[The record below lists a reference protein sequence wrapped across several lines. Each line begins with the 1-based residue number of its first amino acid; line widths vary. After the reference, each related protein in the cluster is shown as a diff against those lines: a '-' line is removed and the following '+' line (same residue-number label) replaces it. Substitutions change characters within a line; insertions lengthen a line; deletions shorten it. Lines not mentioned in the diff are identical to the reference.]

1 MTFLRFG
8 SDIYKWMNINNVRP
22 FAPIRYCNYW
32 RLRVSIK
39 LVIQEIE
46 SMNNSWMRDLDTCI
60 IHLCNGLRTKS
71 CISEYWT
78 KGNIIGWPNICR
90 PNWPKIFPFVQ
101 YSLYLFTDC
110 IIKVSKSI
118 IHILY
123 NKALWGHPW
132 VFEKLPSKKWSFK
145 KISKKQVALWLKML
159 WLPNRWL

>member
-78 KGNIIGWPNICR
+78 KGNIIGWLDICR

-101 YSLYLFTDC
+101 YSLFFWYSLTHDLALW
-110 IIKVSKSI
+110 VSKGTFRVLI
-118 IHILY
+118 
-123 NKALWGHPW
+123 
-132 VFEKLPSKKWSFK
+132 FEQSSFTT
-145 KISKKQVALWLKML
+145 
-159 WLPNRWL
+159 

>member
-101 YSLYLFTDC
+101 YSLFFNIHLYMIWHL
-110 IIKVSKSI
+110 VSFLKLGHVHGFVVFKNELNKSGC
-118 IHILY
+118 
-123 NKALWGHPW
+123 LWNSHDFLCSIPV
-132 VFEKLPSKKWSFK
+132 VFIWCKS
-145 KISKKQVALWLKML
+145 
-159 WLPNRWL
+159 